1 MDENPALPVALKS
14 HRERTIDEL
23 IAQFANDGLEL
34 PEFERRLDLANRATT
49 LAELDVLTRDPPAR
63 PSKTSATV
71 PATSRRTAVETWTRD
86 RQFLVAV
93 MGGAIRRGRWNP
105 AQRTFLFA
113 FWGGAELDFREAL
126 LPQGITEISIVA
138 IMGGAEIIVPP
149 GVNVECDGIAIM
161 GGFDHSGQN
170 GGPDSPTLRVNGLAI
185 MGGVDIKCRLP
196 GESGSDAKSREREEK
211 RRLRKENR

>member
-34 PEFERRLDLANRATT
+34 PEFERRLDLANRATSLEE
-49 LAELDVLTRDPPAR
+49 LAVLTRDLPAR
-63 PSKTSATV
+63 APSASAPV
-71 PATSRRTAVETWTRD
+71 PAPARRAAVESWTRA
-86 RQFLVAV
+86 RQFIIAV
-93 MGGAIRRGRWNP
+93 MGGVVRRGRWNP
-105 AQRTFLFA
+105 AQQTFILA

-126 LPQGITEISIVA
+126 LPQGVTEITIIA
-138 IMGGAEIIVPP
+138 IMGGAEILVPP
-149 GVNVECDGIAIM
+149 GVNVECDGMAIM
-161 GGFDHSGQN
+161 GGFDHTGQN
-170 GGPDSPTLRVNGLAI
+170 GGPDSPTLRVSGLAI

-196 GESGSDAKSREREEK
+196 GESGSDAKAREREEK